1 MIQHIAE
8 RKIELAS
15 AYMIYMDGRYECL
28 GVEGNLRRDR
38 QGTFLLSFLDQ
49 DWQAVADQAQVLRR
63 QAYHIEQMHRSYQ
76 QLCAGFQ
83 DTHPLFRMELERMAD
98 SADSLYAV
106 GQWAGEME
114 RFRSLMAAA
123 VEQVLDRATG
133 SGDTGQRYRQ
143 LLEEVS
149 ELSRLADRLHESV
162 SVQYIFDAGQGQLC
176 LAAKDLRALL
186 FLSFEY
192 LVSRG
197 HVLGRCLNC
206 GRYFIPFSVNTCYCD
221 RPAGEGRTCKSFAAK
236 ANYAKKLQQDE
247 ARSFYVRQN
256 NTYQMRV
263 RRAPE
268 SYPAEEYHRWRHQAK
283 DLLAKVERGEMTCE
297 EFQRQTALPQ
307 RRRG

>member
-1 MIQHIAE
+1 MPE

-15 AYMIYMDGRYECL
+15 AYMLYMDGRYECL
-28 GVEGNLRRDR
+28 GAEGNLRRDR

-49 DWQAVADQAQVLRR
+49 DFKAMADQAQILRR

-76 QLCAGFQ
+76 QLCGSFRE
-83 DTHPLFRMELERMAD
+83 THPLFRLELERMAD

-106 GQWAGEME
+106 GQWAGEMA
-114 RFRSLMAAA
+114 RFQTLMAAA
-123 VEQVLDRATG
+123 VERVLDRETG
-133 SGDTGQRYRQ
+133 GSDTGQRYRQ

-162 SVQYIFDAGQGQLC
+162 GVQYVFASGQGQLC
-176 LAAKDLRALL
+176 LTAKDLRALL

-192 LVSRG
+192 LVSQG
-197 HVLGRCLNC
+197 YALGRCLNC

-236 ANYAKKLQQDE
+236 ANYAKKLQQDA

-268 SYPAEEYHRWRHQAK
+268 SYPAEEYHRWRQQAK
-283 DLLAKVERGEMTCE
+283 ALLAKVEQGEMTCE
-297 EFQRQTALPQ
+297 EFQQQTALPK
-307 RRRG
+307 RRRS